1 VRNVVKVEFHSGV
14 GDKISHA
21 CRVLRKAQTAGARV
35 VVTGDPPLLDRLD
48 TTLWTFE
55 ALSFVAHVR
64 LRRGAALR
72 PGWIRTPTW
81 LADEAA
87 AAPGASILVNL
98 GTDVVDGWLDYDRVI
113 EIVSA
118 DGADSQAGRQR
129 WRRYAQQTGVELVHH
144 ALGAGGAS

>member
-1 VRNVVKVEFHSGV
+1 VKIDFHSGV
-14 GDKISHA
+14 GDKIGHA
-21 CRVLRKAQTAGARV
+21 CRVLRKAQAAGARV
-35 VVTGDPPLLDRLD
+35 VVTGDAALLDRLD
-48 TTLWTFE
+48 TMLWTFE

-72 PGWIRTPTW
+72 PGWVRTPTW

-98 GTDVVDGWLDYDRVI
+98 GENLVDGWHDYDRVI

-129 WRRYAQQTGVELVHH
+129 WRRYAQQPGVELVHH
-144 ALGAGGAS
+144 ALGAGGAA